1 MKSSTR
7 SSNVR
12 VSWPENRLQS
22 RRVTDIE
29 LVLQNQQPLSSRLRR
44 LKCQGWVLKKDEAFD
59 FYTFELSPRV
69 RDATIEK
76 WRDVIG
82 CIGHEHDVLVKGH
95 GLNVLL
101 YRPVLTSFFNNSI
114 CLHCLPYPE
123 SP

>member
-1 MKSSTR
+1 MKSSPR
-7 SSNVR
+7 NSNVR

-22 RRVTDIE
+22 RRVTNIE
-29 LVLQNQQPLSSRLRR
+29 LALQNQQPLSKLLRG
-44 LKCQGWVLKKDEAFD
+44 LKCQGWVLKKDEAFN
-59 FYTFELSPRV
+59 FYTFKLSPRV

-76 WRDVIG
+76 WLDVIG
-82 CIGHEHDVLVKGH
+82 RIGHEHDVLVKGR

-101 YRPVLTSFFNNSI
+101 YRPVLTSFSSDSI